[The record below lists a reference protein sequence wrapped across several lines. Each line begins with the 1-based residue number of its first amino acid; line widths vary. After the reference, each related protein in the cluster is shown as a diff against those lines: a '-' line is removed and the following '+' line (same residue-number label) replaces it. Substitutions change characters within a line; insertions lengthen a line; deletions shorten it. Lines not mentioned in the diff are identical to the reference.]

1 MSTGKKKL
9 DLTDIRMVLL
19 AAGLCCFLWGSATP
33 AIKIGYK
40 LFQIDAADTASILMF
55 AGARFLLAG
64 FLVIAYHSLTSGRWI
79 MPPKKAG
86 TAIRNLA
93 LSQTIFQYLF
103 FYVGLSRA
111 TGVHGA
117 IITGTNV
124 FFSILFAS
132 LVFRYEKLNGR
143 KLLGCGL
150 GFAGIVIVN
159 LAGAGSEGLFDV
171 SFLGEGFVL
180 LAQVFYAIS
189 GALVKK
195 YSREFDVVTLS
206 GYQFMLGGLVLLL
219 IGAACGGSLAGAV
232 GVSAF
237 VLLLYMGFLSAVAYT
252 LWGVLLKYNPVS
264 RVTIFGF
271 MNPMFGVLL
280 SALFLGEAGQ
290 ALTWNTLA
298 ALVLVCLGI
307 YVVNGGKNS

>member
-1 MSTGKKKL
+1 MENKKKL
-9 DLTDIRMVLL
+9 DLTDIKMVFLL
-19 AAGLCCFLWGSATP
+19 AGLCCFLWGSATP
-33 AIKIGYK
+33 AIKIGYQ

-64 FLVIAYHSLTSGRWI
+64 FLVIAYHSLTVGTWVK
-79 MPPKKAG
+79 PPKGSGKA
-86 TAIRNLA
+86 ICSLA

-103 FYVGLSRA
+103 FYVGLSYA
-111 TGVHGA
+111 SGVHGA

-132 LVFRYEKLNGR
+132 LVFRYETLTGR
-143 KLLGCGL
+143 KLMGCLL

-159 LAGAGSEGLFDV
+159 LAGAGSEDMFQV
-171 SFLGEGFVL
+171 SFMGEGFVL
-180 LAQVFYAIS
+180 MAQIFYAIS

-195 YSREFDVVTLS
+195 YSRDFDVVMLS
-206 GYQFMLGGLVLLL
+206 GYQFMLGGAVLLL
-219 IGAACGGSLAGAV
+219 IGAAAGGSLAGAV
-232 GVSAF
+232 GISAF
-237 VLLLYMGFLSAVAYT
+237 VLLFYMGCLSAVAYT

-280 SALFLGEAGQ
+280 SALFLGESSQ

-298 ALVLVCLGI
+298 ALALVSLGI
-307 YVVNGGKNS
+307 YVVNGGKE